1 MSGPRLSPH
10 TKAKQTTPALHTA
23 GLWHLGGHKGP
34 SYGVRIPQ
42 TPMVTLDTAKTL
54 KYMDFYLRNLSSDI
68 LLIFSFCLFLFFG
81 GRPSLYVAMAVLEFT
96 L

>member
-1 MSGPRLSPH
+1 
-10 TKAKQTTPALHTA
+10 
-23 GLWHLGGHKGP
+23 
-34 SYGVRIPQ
+34 
-42 TPMVTLDTAKTL
+42 MVTLDTAKTL

-68 LLIFSFCLFLFFG
+68 LLIFSFYLFLFFG